1 MAPVNEWQ
9 LQELLT
15 PRWLAD
21 GIQLGDERLML
32 VAWEVML
39 PSWDINDSTKRWNE
53 PAIDFLGLDESGRLA
68 AIELKMVVPGR
79 KPAWAVLCQVTHR
92 AVGLSRSFAP
102 DLLEGAYAACRG
114 GGHGRGVGRE
124 NMARSL
130 PELAQE
136 FFEHDNPVP
145 IDGRPMR
152 RVVAATE
159 FGPQF
164 YDIERAFATTPIA
177 TVLDQLA
184 TEYPTSKGQAA
195 REFQRVRRL
204 SPSENEL
211 VSPVEVLVVE
221 AWCR

>member
-1 MAPVNEWQ
+1 MNEFQ

-53 PAIDFLGLDESGRLA
+53 PSIDFLGLDESGRLA

-79 KPAWAVLCQVTHR
+79 KPAWAVLCQLTHR
-92 AVGLSRSFAP
+92 AVGLSRSFTP
-102 DLLEGAYAACRG
+102 DLLAGAYAACRG
-114 GGHGRGVGRE
+114 GGHGRGVGQE
-124 NMARSL
+124 SLAGSL

-136 FFEHDNPVP
+136 FFEHDSPVP
-145 IDGRPMR
+145 IDGQPMR
-152 RVVAATE
+152 RIVAATE

-164 YDIERAFATTPIA
+164 CGIHSEFNVTPITA
-177 TVLDQLA
+177 VLDRLA
-184 TEYPTSKGQAA
+184 AEYPTGKGQAA

-211 VSPVEVLVVE
+211 VSPVEVLVV
-221 AWCR
+221 AA